1 MSSRAEG
8 PRGADRR
15 QPEIHL
21 DPRLDTSAWRV
32 FGRRLPRRWSLY
44 FRIAAALLLVLSLGW
59 WFTRDVTYVGNVKV
73 SGLRAAAPA
82 HREPFRAIADDFAA
96 LVNRLA
102 DDGYGWQAGGLPAM
116 RIAGALTDA
125 EASRYLAVG
134 SVEVAKRGTT
144 LQAGGEAASLSR
156 FLSERGW
163 ITPSAEK
170 YTLAGTYTDRGP
182 LRATLDVSARP
193 EQHQRLVVLVSKRPA
208 S

>member
-1 MSSRAEG
+1 MSSRAEV
-8 PRGADRR
+8 PCGADRR
-15 QPEIHL
+15 QPEPHL

-32 FGRRLPRRWSLY
+32 FGRRFPRRWSLY
-44 FRIAAALLLVLSLGW
+44 FRIAVALLLVLSLGW

-82 HREPFRAIADDFAA
+82 HREPLRSIAEDFAA

-116 RIAGALTDA
+116 RIAGSLTDA

-134 SVEVAKRGTT
+134 SVEVKKGGAT

-163 ITPSAEK
+163 ITPPADGGMLSGMYA
-170 YTLAGTYTDRGP
+170 DQGP
-182 LRATLDVSARP
+182 LRATLDVSTLP
-193 EQHQRLVVLVSKRPA
+193 EQHERLLVIVSKRPT